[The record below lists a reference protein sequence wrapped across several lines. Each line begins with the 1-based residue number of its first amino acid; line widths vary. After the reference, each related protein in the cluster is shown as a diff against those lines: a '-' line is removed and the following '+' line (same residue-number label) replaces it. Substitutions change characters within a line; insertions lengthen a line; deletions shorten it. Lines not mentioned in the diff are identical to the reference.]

1 MKTKRNEA
9 QLLAYRLLYDKSGN
23 LVTERSK
30 VDIQKLKKFMTL
42 EEYETLRVVIREA
55 SQKMDAIHN
64 HIEACLNAR
73 VMNSK

>member
-23 LVTERSK
+23 LVKDRTK
-30 VDIQKLKKFMTL
+30 VDIAKLKKYL
-42 EEYETLRVVIREA
+42 SRHDYENLRVIIREA
-55 SQKMDAIHN
+55 TQQLDTVHN

-73 VMNSK
+73 IMNSK

>member
-1 MKTKRNEA
+1 MKTKRSEA

-23 LVTERSK
+23 LITERSK
-30 VDIQKLKKFMTL
+30 VDIEKLKKYMTL
-42 EEYETLRVVIREA
+42 EEHETLRVIIREA
-55 SQKMDAIHN
+55 SQKMDEIHN